1 MKYSGE
7 HILLLCKYYEWEKDT
22 IVNLPLHDNRLRK
35 LESEGKI
42 YSFGQGN
49 ETMKS
54 KITSS
59 GKYLNLVRSLP
70 VENSYGKKYCTTL
83 H

>member
-7 HILLLCKYYEWEKDT
+7 HVLLLCKYYEWEKDT
-22 IVNLPLHDNRLRK
+22 IVNLPLRDNRLRK
-35 LESEGKI
+35 LESEGKS
-42 YSFGQGN
+42 YSFGRGK

-59 GKYLNLVRSLP
+59 GKYLNLVRSLR
-70 VENSYGKKYCTTL
+70 VENAY
-83 H
+83 